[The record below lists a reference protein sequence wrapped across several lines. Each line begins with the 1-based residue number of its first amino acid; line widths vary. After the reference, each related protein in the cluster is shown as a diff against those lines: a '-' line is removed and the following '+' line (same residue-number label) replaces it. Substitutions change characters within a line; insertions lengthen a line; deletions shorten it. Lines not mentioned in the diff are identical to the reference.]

1 MRAIIM
7 GCGRV
12 GEEVCMLLDQAQ
24 HEVTVIDPDP
34 AMLDHLGPRF
44 HGTKIRGVGFD
55 RDILL
60 RAGIR
65 DADAF
70 VATSRSDNANI
81 VSARIARN
89 LFQVPK
95 VICRL
100 YDPRRAEIYRR
111 LGLTTISMTTWGAE
125 RIHELLTH
133 SDLDPLITFGRGEVS
148 LVSIEVA
155 PSLIGRLAHH
165 ITVPGEI
172 SVVSITRDGEAI
184 LPTLGTEFCAG
195 DLVHLAVLASAM
207 DRLEA
212 LLNL

>member
-12 GEEVCMLLDQAQ
+12 GEEVCMLLDRAQ
-24 HEVTVIDPDP
+24 HDVTVIDPDP
-34 AMLDHLGPRF
+34 IMLGHLGQGF
-44 HGTKIRGVGFD
+44 HGKKIKGVGFD
-55 RDILL
+55 REILL
-60 RAGIR
+60 KAGIR
-65 DADAF
+65 EADAF
-70 VATSRSDNANI
+70 VATSRSDNTNI
-81 VSARIARN
+81 VAARIARN
-89 LFQVPK
+89 IYQVPK

-133 SDLDPLITFGRGEVS
+133 SDLDPLISFGRGEVS
-148 LVSIEVA
+148 LMAIEVP
-155 PSLIGRLAHH
+155 PSLIGRLANHV
-165 ITVPGEI
+165 TVPGEI
-172 SVVSITRDGEAI
+172 NVVSITRDGEAI
-184 LPTLGTEFCAG
+184 LPTTGTEFCDG
-195 DLVHLAVLASAM
+195 DLIHLAVLSSAM

>member
-1 MRAIIM
+1 
-7 GCGRV
+7 
-12 GEEVCMLLDQAQ
+12 MLLDQAQ

-195 DLVHLAVLASAM
+195 DLIHLAVLASAM